1 MTTKT
6 ITVQGVNPPKTKLGL
21 AKMNKIIDAAE
32 ELFTNVGFYQTSI
45 SDICKKA
52 ETAVG
57 TFYIYF
63 NTKTDIYR
71 YLMEKYKHEIR
82 VLLAKSIEGCATR
95 YEKEREGIKCFI
107 KYAVKTPNVYNIIW
121 GSLSI
126 DRNMFVDYYVSFSKS
141 YTKALTSELDEVST
155 NDPTTVAYALMGIS
169 NFLGLRA
176 MFESM
181 SEAEIDG
188 MIDSTLMPALMSGM
202 FSKHD

>member
-1 MTTKT
+1 
-6 ITVQGVNPPKTKLGL
+6 
-21 AKMNKIIDAAE
+21 
-32 ELFTNVGFYQTSI
+32 
-45 SDICKKA
+45 
-52 ETAVG
+52 
-57 TFYIYF
+57 
-63 NTKTDIYR
+63 
-71 YLMEKYKHEIR
+71 MEKYKHEIR
-82 VLLAKSIEGCATR
+82 ALLAKSIEGCATR

-181 SEAEIDG
+181 GEEEIDR
-188 MIDSTLMPALMSGM
+188 MIEDTLMPALMNGM